1 MGGETDRPD
10 WGDGGGS
17 SGRAGAPHSEPKGDW
32 TPVGS
37 KGAHRYSGPLADL
50 EHGEQQPSAELENV
64 EQHEP
69 ANSLEVTAEERREVI
84 DGIEERAAPPTEY
97 ADLSEDTRAL
107 FDEEGYEQVTA
118 EIASAREHLT
128 HEEYDDLAGAIDG
141 MPREL
146 NEKVLTALSTG
157 SFANMQEFV
166 EGVAQDLTAVQ
177 MGHLRRA
184 ISEMPS
190 AIKDK
195 IDI

>member
-1 MGGETDRPD
+1 MGGEIDRPD
-10 WGDGGGS
+10 WSEGDGSGS
-17 SGRAGAPHSEPKGDW
+17 DRAGAGHVEPESNW
-32 TPVGS
+32 TPVGRPS
-37 KGAHRYSGPLADL
+37 KGVQRYSGALADL
-50 EHGEQQPSAELENV
+50 DDGKEAPGQEL
-64 EQHEP
+64 EP
-69 ANSLEVTAEERREVI
+69 ANPQEVSQSERQEIVE
-84 DGIEERAAPPTEY
+84 GIEDRAAPPTEY
-97 ADLSEDTRAL
+97 ADLSEDTKAL

-157 SFANMQEFV
+157 SFENMQEFV

-195 IDI
+195 IEI